1 MKITKRNGKKE
12 SVNFQK
18 IYNRIKKQTYELNT
32 NFVDAHT
39 VAIKVMNGL
48 YDGVTS
54 RELDNLAAETAASL
68 TSTHP
73 DYSTL
78 AARLEITSHY
88 KEVDVSKS
96 FSDTINRLHSY
107 VDPKT
112 GQSAGLIA
120 DDVHEII
127 MNNAEV
133 LDEAIAHDRDFLIDY
148 FGFKTLQRSYLLKM
162 HGKAIE
168 RIQHMWMRVSVGIW
182 KENIDEAIETYNWM
196 SQKFFTHAT
205 PTLFNSGT
213 KKPQMSSCF
222 LLAMKDD
229 SIDGIFK
236 TAQNVAAIS
245 QNAGGIGLHV
255 HNIRATG
262 AYIKGTN
269 GTSNGLV
276 PMLKV
281 FNQIANY
288 VDQGGGK
295 RKGSFAIYLEPWHAD
310 FLDFLDLKK
319 NHGKE
324 EVRARDL
331 FYASWTP
338 DLFFER
344 IEEGGNWSFFSPDE
358 TSDLYELYGEAFKKR
373 YEEYEAE
380 GKAKRVMKAEEVM
393 MRIIESQIETGGPFM
408 LAKDAANQ
416 KSNQK
421 NLGTIKSSNL
431 CTEIIE
437 YSSADEEAVCN
448 LASLALSKYV
458 VDGKVNYN
466 LLYDATY
473 RVTKNLNQVID
484 VNYYPTEETRRS
496 NMRHRPIGIG
506 VQGMADMFAM
516 LGLAF
521 DSPEAKD
528 INKKVFETIYFA
540 AMTASNDGAIELY
553 NGRVKDAIAQG
564 LTEDAVS
571 TTYGAYSTFKGS
583 PLSEGLFQF
592 DMWED
597 RDVRF
602 VGGKATTVS
611 AQPIQLSGMWDFEAL
626 REKVVKYGVRN
637 SLLLAPMPT
646 ASTSQILGNNEA
658 FEPFNS
664 NIFKRGTLA
673 GEFAV
678 VNKYLVQDLIKLGL
692 WSLEMKNEII
702 SNNGSVQTIDVIPVE
717 VRERYKTIWE
727 IKQKDLIDMSADRG
741 AFICQSQSF
750 NLHINGVTT
759 AKVNSAIMY
768 GWKKGLK
775 TLNYYI
781 RTKSAAGALK
791 GLGGIESTKKVFTE
805 EEKEA
810 CSLEAMKSG
819 EECLACGS

>member
-1 MKITKRNGKKE
+1 MKIVKRNGKTEK
-12 SVNFQK
+12 VNFQK
-18 IYNRIKKQTYELNT
+18 IYNRINKQTYDLNKS
-32 NFVDAHT
+32 FVDAHT
-39 VAIKVMNGL
+39 VAIKVMGGL

-54 RELDNLAAETAASL
+54 RELDKLAAETAAGL

-73 DYSTL
+73 DYSIL

-88 KEVDVSKS
+88 KEANVSKL
-96 FSDTINRLHSY
+96 FSETIEKLHKY
-107 VDPKT
+107 IDPKT
-112 GQSAGLIA
+112 GQNAGLIS
-120 DDVHEII
+120 DEVYEIV
-127 MNNAEV
+127 MANAET
-133 LDEAIAHDRDFLIDY
+133 LNEAIVQDRDFLIDY
-148 FGFKTLQRSYLLKM
+148 FGFKTLQRSYLLKID
-162 HGKAIE
+162 GQPIE
-168 RIQHMWMRVSVGIW
+168 RIQHMWMRVAVGIW
-182 KENIDEAIETYNWM
+182 KDRIFDAIETYNQM
-196 SQKFFTHAT
+196 SEKFFTHAT

-222 LLAMKDD
+222 LIAMKDD

-236 TAQNVAAIS
+236 TATNVAAIS
-245 QNAGGIGLHV
+245 QNAGGIGLNI

-276 PMLKV
+276 PMLRV

-310 FLDFLDLKK
+310 FLDFLELKK

-324 EVRARDL
+324 ESRARDL

-338 DLFFER
+338 DLFFKR
-344 IEEGGNWSFFSPDE
+344 VEEGGNWSFFSPDE
-358 TSDLYELYGEAFKKR
+358 TPELYDTYGAEFEAH
-373 YEEYEAE
+373 YERYEAE
-380 GKAKRVMKAEEVM
+380 GKAKRIMKAEEVM
-393 MRIIESQIETGGPFM
+393 MRIIDSQIETGGPFM

-421 NLGTIKSSNL
+421 NLGTIRSSNL
-431 CTEIIE
+431 CCEIIE
-437 YSSADEEAVCN
+437 YSSPEEEAVCN
-448 LASLALSKYV
+448 LASIALSMFVK
-458 VDGKVNYN
+458 DGKVDYES
-466 LLYDATY
+466 LYKVSY

-484 VNYYPTEETRRS
+484 VNYYPTEETKRS

-516 LGLAF
+516 LKLPF
-521 DSPEAKD
+521 TSDEAKD

-553 NGRVKDAIAQG
+553 NERVHHAESQG
-564 LTEDAVS
+564 LSADAVPTS
-571 TTYGAYSTFKGS
+571 YGAYSSFKGS
-583 PLSEGLFQF
+583 PLSEGVFQF
-592 DMWED
+592 NMWED
-597 RDVRF
+597 RDVKF
-602 VGGKATTVS
+602 VGGKATTVD
-611 AQPIQLSGMWDFEAL
+611 AKPIELSGMWDWDTLKES
-626 REKVVKYGVRN
+626 VMKYGVRN

-646 ASTSQILGNNEA
+646 ASTSQILGNNEM

-664 NIFKRGTLA
+664 TIYKRGTLA
-673 GEFAV
+673 GEFV
-678 VNKYLVQDLIKLGL
+678 IVNKYLVNDLIELGL
-692 WSLEMKNEII
+692 WSTEMKNEII
-702 SNNGSVQTIDVIPVE
+702 SNDGSIQNIPSIPVE
-717 VRERYKTIWE
+717 VKERYMTIWE
-727 IKQKDLIDMSADRG
+727 IKQKDLIDMAADRG

-750 NLHINGVTT
+750 NLHINAVTT
-759 AKVNSAIMY
+759 AKINSAIMY

-791 GLGGIESTKKVFTE
+791 GLGGIETTKKVFTQ

-810 CSLEAMKSG
+810 CSISAMQSG
-819 EECLACGS
+819 EECEACGS

>member
-1 MKITKRNGKKE
+1 MKIVKRNGKKE

-18 IYNRIKKQTYELNT
+18 IFNRIKKQTYGLDNK
-32 NFVDAHT
+32 FVDAHA
-39 VAIKVMNGL
+39 VAIKVMGGL

-54 RELDNLAAETAASL
+54 KELDKLAAETAASL

-73 DYSTL
+73 DYSNL
-78 AARLEITSHY
+78 ASRLEITSHY
-88 KEVDVSKS
+88 KEQNVSKS
-96 FSDTINRLHSY
+96 FSDTIEKLHKY
-107 VDPKT
+107 IDPKT
-112 GQSAGLIA
+112 GQNAGLIA
-120 DDVHEII
+120 DDVYDIV
-127 MNNAEV
+127 MANAEV
-133 LDEAIAHDRDFLIDY
+133 LDEAIVHDRDFLIDY
-148 FGFKTLQRSYLLKM
+148 FGFKTLERSYLLKIN
-162 HGKAIE
+162 GKPVE
-168 RIQHMWMRVSVGIW
+168 RIQHLWMRVAIGIW
-182 KENIDEAIETYNWM
+182 KENIVDAIETYNLM
-196 SQKFFTHAT
+196 SDKFFTHAT

-222 LLAMKDD
+222 LIAMKDD
-229 SIDGIFK
+229 SIEGIFK
-236 TAQNVAAIS
+236 TAANVAAIS
-245 QNAGGIGLHV
+245 QNAGGIGLNI

-310 FLDFLDLKK
+310 FLEFLELKK

-338 DLFFER
+338 DLFFKR

-358 TSDLYELYGEAFKKR
+358 TPDLYETYGEEFEALYVK
-373 YEEYEAE
+373 YEAE
-380 GKAKRVMKAEEVM
+380 GKAKKVMKADEVM
-393 MRIIESQIETGGPFM
+393 MRIIDSQIETGGPFM

-448 LASLALSKYV
+448 LASIALSKFV
-458 VDGKVNYN
+458 VNGKVDYKT
-466 LLYDATY
+466 LYDVAY

-484 VNYYPTEETRRS
+484 VNYYPTPETRNS

-516 LGLAF
+516 LKLPF
-521 DSPEAKD
+521 TSPEAKD

-540 AMTASNDGAIELY
+540 AMTASKDGAVELY
-553 NGRVKDAIAQG
+553 NKRVEDAKAQG
-564 LTEDAVS
+564 STADAVS
-571 TTYGAYSTFKGS
+571 STYGAYSTFKGS
-583 PLSEGLFQF
+583 PLSKGIFQF

-597 RDVRF
+597 RDVKF
-602 VGGKATTVS
+602 VNGKATIVNS
-611 AQPIQLSGMWDFEAL
+611 QPVELSGMYDWDSL
-626 REKVVKYGVRN
+626 REEVMKYGVRN

-646 ASTSQILGNNEA
+646 ASTSQILGNNEM

-678 VNKYLVQDLIKLGL
+678 VNKYLVNDLIELGL
-692 WSLEMKNEII
+692 WSTEMKNEII
-702 SNNGSVQTIDVIPVE
+702 SNDGSVQNIPSIPVE
-717 VRERYKTIWE
+717 IKERYMTIWE
-727 IKQKDLIDMSADRG
+727 IKQKDLIDMAAERG
-741 AFICQSQSF
+741 VFICQSQSF
-750 NLHINGVTT
+750 NLHINAVTT
-759 AKVNSAIMY
+759 AKINSAIMY
-768 GWKKGLK
+768 GWNKGLK

-781 RTKSAAGALK
+781 RTQSAAGALK
-791 GLGGIESTKKVFTE
+791 GLGGIESAKKTFTQ

-810 CSLEAMKSG
+810 CSIEAMQSG
-819 EECLACGS
+819 EDCLACGS

>member
-1 MKITKRNGKKE
+1 MKIEKRNGKKE

-18 IYNRIKKQTYELNT
+18 IFNRIKKQTYGLNT
-32 NFVDAHT
+32 EFVDAHA
-39 VAIKVMNGL
+39 VAIKVMGGL

-54 RELDNLAAETAASL
+54 KELDKLASETAAGL

-73 DYSTL
+73 DYSKL
-78 AARLEITSHY
+78 ASRLEITSHY
-88 KEVDVSKS
+88 KEENVSKS
-96 FSDTINRLHSY
+96 FSETIEKLHKY
-107 VDPKT
+107 IDPKT
-112 GQSAGLIA
+112 GQNAGLIA
-120 DDVHEII
+120 DDVYEIV
-127 MNNAEV
+127 MANAAT
-133 LDEAIAHDRDFLIDY
+133 LDAAIVHDRDFLIDY
-148 FGFKTLQRSYLLKM
+148 FGFKTLQRSYLLKIN
-162 HGKAIE
+162 GKPVE
-168 RIQHMWMRVSVGIW
+168 RIQHMWMRVAVGFW
-182 KENIDEAIETYNWM
+182 KEQIIDALETYEWM
-196 SQKFFTHAT
+196 SEKYFTHAT

-229 SIDGIFK
+229 SIAGIYDTLK
-236 TAQNVAAIS
+236 DVSLIS
-245 QNAGGIGLHV
+245 QNAGGIGLHI
-255 HNIRATG
+255 HNIRSTG

-269 GTSNGLV
+269 GTSNGIV

-281 FNQIANY
+281 FNQTANY

-338 DLFFER
+338 DLFFQR

-358 TSDLYELYGEAFKKR
+358 AKDLYEVYGEEFKTL
-373 YEEYEAE
+373 YERYEAE

-393 MRIIESQIETGGPFM
+393 LRIIESQMETGGPFM

-437 YSSADEEAVCN
+437 YSAPDEQAVCN
-448 LASLALSKYV
+448 LASLALPKFV
-458 VDGKVNYN
+458 VDGKVDYD
-466 LLYDATY
+466 LLYKASY
-473 RVTKNLNQVID
+473 RVTKNLNRVID
-484 VNYYPTEETRRS
+484 MNFYPTPETLKS

-506 VQGMADMFAM
+506 VQGMADMFAI
-516 LGLAF
+516 LGIAF
-521 DSPEAKD
+521 DSPEAKE

-540 AMTASNDGAIELY
+540 AVTSSKDGAKGLY
-553 NGRVKDAIAQG
+553 EAEQKIADDNQ
-564 LTEDAVS
+564 LKLFVPS
-571 TTYGAYSTFKGS
+571 TFGAYETFIGS
-583 PLSEGLFQF
+583 PLSQGIFQF

-597 RDVRF
+597 RDVTF
-602 VGGKATTVS
+602 VGGKATINK
-611 AQPIQLSGMWDFEAL
+611 AQPIQLSGMWDWEGL
-626 REKVVKYGVRN
+626 RTEVIMYGTRN
-637 SLLLAPMPT
+637 SLFLAPMPT
-646 ASTSQILGNNEA
+646 ASTAQILGNNES

-664 NIFKRGTLA
+664 NIYKRGTLA
-673 GEFAV
+673 GEFII
-678 VNKYLVQDLIKLGL
+678 VNPYLVYDLIKLDL
-692 WSLEMKNEII
+692 WSVDMKNEII
-702 SNNGSVQTIDVIPVE
+702 SNEGSIQAITDIPLS

-750 NLHINGVTT
+750 NLHINAVTT

-781 RTKSAAGALK
+781 RTKAAVGALK
-791 GLGGIESTKKVFTE
+791 GLGGIESTKKVFTQ

-810 CSLEAMKSG
+810 CSIESMKNG
-819 EECLACGS
+819 DECLACGS